1 MVIGNGNGY
10 DLLIDDVEGEDAD
23 AVELLL
29 SCSCAHRM
37 KGAAEWKMFVFAIIP
52 LRTVSLSLSLSLSLS
67 SHHRQT
73 HHPPG
78 DCRKDGAERVWQVQ
92 PILLILRQV
101 FKHTAPIPARHSI

>member
-1 MVIGNGNGY
+1 MMIGNGNGY

-37 KGAAEWKMFVFAIIP
+37 KGAAEWKMFVFAITP
-52 LRTVSLSLSLSLSLS
+52 LHIVSLSLFLSLS

-101 FKHTAPIPARHSI
+101 FKHTAPVPARRRI